1 MVCHKSE
8 RVHNVRFPFS
18 GISSLTYL
26 PIRSTEHLSYPH
38 LRFNMSGVKLGF
50 VGSEER
56 ELNILPKEKERER
69 RGQEEEK
76 VLRKSRGSKGSEAAA
91 AR

>member
-50 VGSEER
+50 AGSEER
-56 ELNILPKEKERER
+56 ELNILPKEKERETWT
-69 RGQEEEK
+69 GGG
-76 VLRKSRGSKGSEAAA
+76 KSIKKEPRVQRVGGRCS
-91 AR
+91 